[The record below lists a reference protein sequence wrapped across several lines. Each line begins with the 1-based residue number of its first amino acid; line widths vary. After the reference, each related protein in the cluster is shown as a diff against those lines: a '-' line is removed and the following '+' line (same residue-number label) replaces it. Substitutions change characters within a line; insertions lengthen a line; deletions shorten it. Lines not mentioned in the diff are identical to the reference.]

1 MESVNRPTPF
11 DEEIRQKFLGEIDIC
26 VGDYDKPGKLNTDIA
41 AFKWDYTYFLS
52 KDELKKLKEKP
63 EPLIPPKSFDFSKA
77 ERVYIT
83 KEDLKRKEQELE
95 QEKLKG
101 L

>member
-1 MESVNRPTPF
+1 M
-11 DEEIRQKFLGEIDIC
+11 DKEE
-26 VGDYDKPGKLNTDIA
+26 V
-41 AFKWDYTYFLS
+41 
-52 KDELKKLKEKP
+52 KKLKEKP

-77 ERVYIT
+77 ERVVIT

-95 QEKLKG
+95 QQKLKE